1 MNSGEMRHYELVTLM
16 PYVEINAITAKSL
29 HFMVNSP
36 GNYVPGCELSA
47 LVEIG
52 HEAMSVREN

>member
-1 MNSGEMRHYELVTLM
+1 MNSGEMRHYEIVTF
-16 PYVEINAITAKSL
+16 VANIEINAITAEPL
-29 HFMVNSP
+29 HFMVNSA

-52 HEAMSVREN
+52 HEAVSVREN